1 MNVVRSIA
9 AGAALAVGLCALG
22 APAPAAE
29 STYKINI
36 LTPATGSGAFLGK
49 SYAETYRALEIAIN
63 KTGGIKGHPVA
74 FVLNDTATSPQQ
86 GLQIVNGLIAA
97 KQPVYIDG
105 GPSTVCGSS
114 IPIVVNT
121 GPVDFCLSPLVH
133 PPTGSYVFSAGLA
146 GTDQARMAVRYFRQ
160 RGWTRIAMI
169 SSTDTTGQDLEKQ
182 TDAAL
187 ELPENKGVQ
196 LVAREHFNPSD
207 ISVPAQIARLKGA
220 NPQAIITWTTGS
232 PFGTVVHGLKDAG
245 IEMPV
250 LTTNS
255 NMTYAQMSA
264 YTNFLPKEMYFP
276 ALLAMTPEATG
287 KGPLHDMQV
296 AYTKAF
302 AAIGV
307 KPDEGHILAWDPTM
321 IVVTAL
327 RALGPNATAQQIRDY
342 ILHMHGW
349 VGVDGVYDFS
359 SGNQRGISD
368 NAAAIARWDPAHTK
382 WVRVSKPTGKI

>member
-1 MNVVRSIA
+1 MNIVRSIA
-9 AGAALAVGLCALG
+9 ATAAIATALCITVAI
-22 APAPAAE
+22 APAAE
-29 STYKINI
+29 STVKINV

-63 KTGGIKGHPVA
+63 KSGGIKGHPVA

-97 KQPVYIDG
+97 KAPVYIDG
-105 GPSTVCGSS
+105 GPSTVCSSS
-114 IPIVVNT
+114 IPLVMNG
-121 GPVDFCLSPLVH
+121 GPVDYCLSPLVH
-133 PPTGSYVFSAGLA
+133 PPAGSYVFSAGMA
-146 GTDQARMAVRYFRQ
+146 GTDQAKMAVRYFRL

-187 ELPENKGVQ
+187 ELAENKGVK
-196 LVAREHFNPSD
+196 LVAREHYNPSD

-220 NPQAIITWTTGS
+220 DPQALIVWATGS
-232 PFGTVVHGLKDAG
+232 PFGTAVHGLKDAG

-255 NMTYAQMSA
+255 NMTYAQMTA
-264 YTNFLPKEMYFP
+264 YANFLPKDMFFP

-287 KGPLHDMQV
+287 KGPLHEAQV
-296 AYTKAF
+296 AYLKSF
-302 AAIGV
+302 KAIGV
-307 KPDEGHILAWDPTM
+307 TPDEGHILAWDPAM

-327 RALGPNATAQQIRDY
+327 RALGPEATGTHIRDY
-342 ILHMHGW
+342 ILHLRGW

-359 SGNQRGISD
+359 SGNQRGIAD
-368 NAAAIARWDPAHTK
+368 NAAAIARWDAAKGK
-382 WVRVSKPTGKI
+382 WIRVSRPTGVL